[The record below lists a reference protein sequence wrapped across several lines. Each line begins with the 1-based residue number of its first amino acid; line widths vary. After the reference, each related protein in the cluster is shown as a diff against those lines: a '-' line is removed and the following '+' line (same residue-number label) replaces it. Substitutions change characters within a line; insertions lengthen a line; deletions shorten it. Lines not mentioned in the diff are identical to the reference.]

1 MSMRKAMKGT
11 ASGFL
16 FILFSAVFLQADQR
30 GVLSSLAA
38 DLEQKASGLAQ
49 SSFDYFKG
57 WNGTISDQEQAVLFK
72 SEAFAASCRLFLKLA
87 EERSDFFQTNQ
98 LRTNL
103 YSAFT
108 YLFSSFQ
115 ELDQEMQ
122 KTGVRPYELRD
133 CRQVLRR
140 MEQAFA
146 DWPSPDNLAYLDQ
159 RYVKDRRAAVY
170 LIVKK
175 STAVFIKYPFKNLE
189 SLYRYNYNQNRGKNP
204 WDYLVEVK
212 TETLNKME
220 QGDLIDL
227 NFEGRLV
234 IEQSNKPNRPVYLI
248 EGGKRRGLTSPSVL
262 ARYGGWSKV
271 FEVPDEVINS
281 YPEGDPID

>member
-1 MSMRKAMKGT
+1 MGMRKAMKGT
-11 ASGFL
+11 AGAFL

-30 GVLSSLAA
+30 GVIYSLAA

-57 WNGTISDQEQAVLFK
+57 WNGAISDQEQAVLFK

-122 KTGVRPYELRD
+122 RTGVRPYELRD
-133 CRQVLRR
+133 CRQALRR

-146 DWPSPDNLAYLDQ
+146 DWPWPDNLAYLDQ
-159 RYVKDRRAAVY
+159 RYVKDKRAAVY

-189 SLYRYNYNQNRGKNP
+189 SLYRYNYDRNRGKNP

-234 IEQSNKPNRPVYLI
+234 IEQSNRPNRPVYLI

-262 ARYGGWSKV
+262 SRYGGWSKV
-271 FEVPDEVINS
+271 FEVPDTVINS
-281 YPEGDPID
+281 YPQGDPID